1 MQTSKTETVLTSQW
15 GSLSPHLLASFYVV
29 NYKEENGKSVWER
42 DNSIIVKAPIIQGGN
57 FDVTPKWESPFEGAG
72 AEAKAGSLFALLQ
85 SGKMQ
90 SIVDSFVGWSDKL
103 NDWAKKKAGDFEN
116 RSGITKLNS
125 TQIFTGIEPIKFSF
139 TLLFRAWQNAFEE
152 VERPVD
158 QLMQW
163 ALPVEV
169 PDDVGMISRI
179 AKGVTG
185 RASEDTTYVDTITPS
200 RAPVRIG
207 MTFKGR
213 SFYPLVIE
221 SISPSMLDAPVNS
234 NGDAVSMEVQMTLCS
249 LNAIDRNDWIKSR
262 R

>member
-29 NYKEENGKSVWER
+29 NRKEENGKSLWER
-42 DNSIIVKAPIIQGGN
+42 DNSIIVKAPMIQGGN

-72 AEAKAGSLFALLQ
+72 AEAKASSLFALLQ
-85 SGKMQ
+85 SGSMQ
-90 SIVDSFVGWSDKL
+90 QVADSFLGAFEQTNSWV
-103 NDWAKKKAGDFEN
+103 KKRAGEFEN

-163 ALPVEV
+163 SLPVEV
-169 PDDVGMISRI
+169 PDDVGMVSRI
-179 AKGVTG
+179 AKTATG
-185 RASEDTTYVDTITPS
+185 RRDEDSDYVDLLLPS

-207 MTFKGR
+207 MTYKGR
-213 SFYPLVIE
+213 SYFPLVIE
-221 SISPSMLDAPVNS
+221 SISPSMLDAPINAK
-234 NGDAVSMEVQMTLCS
+234 GDAVSMEVQMTLCS
-249 LNAIDRNDWIKSR
+249 LTAIDRNDWINSR